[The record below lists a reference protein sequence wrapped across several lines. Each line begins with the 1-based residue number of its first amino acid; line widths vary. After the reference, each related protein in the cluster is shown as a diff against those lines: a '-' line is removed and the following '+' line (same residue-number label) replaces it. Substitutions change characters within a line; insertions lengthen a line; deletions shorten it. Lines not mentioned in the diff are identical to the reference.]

1 MTYPMEMPLND
12 NSQKALEL
20 HVKLRGKIEMRAKT
34 PIQDMADLALVYT
47 PGVGAVSQQIADH
60 PEDADR
66 LTWRKNTVAVVSDGS
81 AVLGLGNLGPAAALP
96 VMEGKC
102 AIFKQFAGIDAIPI
116 VLATQDVEQIIATV
130 KAIAPS
136 FGAIQLEDISS
147 PRCFE
152 IEQRLQAELTIP
164 VMHDDQHGTAIV
176 VLAGLINALK
186 VVGKRMEEVR
196 VVQSGAGAA
205 GIAIAKLLMQA
216 GVRHF
221 IAVDRQGAIFA
232 EREGLNEEKKMLAAF
247 TNKDSLRGALADVAR
262 GADVLIGVSG
272 PGTFTKEIAES
283 LARGSIVFALANP
296 VPEILPDV
304 AREAGIMVLATG
316 RSDFPN
322 QINNALCYPGLFRG
336 MLDQGVMHITD
347 TIKIRAAEAIAG
359 MIGEPTAE
367 RIIPTLFD
375 VGLVEKVAG
384 SVKA

>member
-283 LARGSIVFALANP
+283 LAPGSIVFALANP